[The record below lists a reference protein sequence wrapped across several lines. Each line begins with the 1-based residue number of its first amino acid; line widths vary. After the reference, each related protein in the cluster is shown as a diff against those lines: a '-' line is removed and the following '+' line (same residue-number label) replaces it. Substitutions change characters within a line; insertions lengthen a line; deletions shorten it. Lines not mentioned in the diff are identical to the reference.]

1 MFNLSETTVQLS
13 HGGQRFF
20 VKYTLGAGFKSKK
33 HAGGRRE
40 VFASLF
46 NFSRYGSSSL
56 SSVWSVA
63 SIEAC
68 CAPKLMKTVMMSV
81 VSARR

>member
-20 VKYTLGAGFKSKK
+20 VEYTLGAGFKSKK

-40 VFASLF
+40 VFAS
-46 NFSRYGSSSL
+46 
-56 SSVWSVA
+56 
-63 SIEAC
+63 
-68 CAPKLMKTVMMSV
+68 
-81 VSARR
+81 

>member
-20 VKYTLGAGFKSKK
+20 VEYTLGAGFKSKK

-46 NFSRYGSSSL
+46 NFFSIGIILAQQRLVGSFHGGVLCSKAHEDRYD
-56 SSVWSVA
+56 
-63 SIEAC
+63 EC
-68 CAPKLMKTVMMSV
+68 C
-81 VSARR
+81 